1 MLTCGSLDEVDCY
14 RKLNDFSLWY
24 SEGCERSDGY
34 RRKIYRCKKHVDC
47 GCKLYSSVEDGGMY
61 QVHTYGIHSEIL
73 TEKYMLNAKVMKK
86 YESHGD
92 MDNLLMDISKSNM
105 TLTAKQ
111 VYNKTAYIR
120 RNNAEEVAIN
130 NNVDLKSKISS
141 RQLTRSQYD
150 AANDSTWFTVEEI
163 YEDSSSCSIEY
174 NKPCR
179 GFTFSN
185 KCALK
190 FFKERVTA
198 CKASSRPLAF
208 STDGTWKLLSNGWAL
223 LIVAVQV
230 RHVVGSNIQHTVVP
244 VMYAITFG
252 ESEVAT
258 CAMLSSLRSAS

>member
-1 MLTCGSLDEVDCY
+1 MTCPTISGVKSY
-14 RKLNDFSLWY
+14 RKLNKYSYWY
-24 SEGCERSDGY
+24 VEGHERDDGC
-34 RRKIYRCKKHVDC
+34 RRKIFRCKKHADC
-47 GCKLYSSVEDGGMY
+47 GCKMYSIVEDGGMY
-61 QVHTYGIHSEIL
+61 QIYTYGIHSENF
-73 TEKYMLNAKVMKK
+73 TEKFKLNAKVVKK

-92 MDNLLMDISKSNM
+92 MDNLLLDISSSNLTPM
-105 TLTAKQ
+105 TAKQ
-111 VYNKTAYIR
+111 VYNRTAYMR
-120 RNNAEEVAIN
+120 RNDAEEVAIN
-130 NNVDLKSKISS
+130 NNLELKTMIKA

-150 AANDSTWFTVEEI
+150 AAIDSTWFTVEEI

-174 NKPCR
+174 NKACR

-230 RHVVGSNIQHTVVP
+230 RHVVGSNIRHTAVP